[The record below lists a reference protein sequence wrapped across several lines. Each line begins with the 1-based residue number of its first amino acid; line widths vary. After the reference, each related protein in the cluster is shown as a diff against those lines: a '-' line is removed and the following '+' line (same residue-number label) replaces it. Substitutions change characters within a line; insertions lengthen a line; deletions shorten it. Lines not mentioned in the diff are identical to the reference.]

1 MYAGDFFL
9 IAPNCEVRWKLC
21 KLVEDWLDKYELD
34 IGNTRHPVSI
44 FKSEPQQS
52 FRFQEPYNPYD
63 WTSFIFSQNLVIK
76 KNLPT
81 MPKTNPL

>member
-9 IAPNCEVRWKLC
+9 IAPNCELRWKLC

-52 FRFQEPYNPYD
+52 FRQLEVDDPANWAASHFY
-63 WTSFIFSQNLVIK
+63 FQNLAALEKIAGYGDDD
-76 KNLPT
+76 
-81 MPKTNPL
+81 